1 MAWIQTDYWLKR
13 RAKQFTVPLRQPHPL
28 LAILRSADAKGPNDV
43 HVKAITSMI
52 EQERPK
58 LAGLQLIAISLDLSV
73 MEWRLLVTHGSL
85 DEVADGEQFPSEK
98 L

>member
-1 MAWIQTDYWLKR
+1 MTWIQTDYWLKR

-52 EQERPK
+52 EQERPQ
-58 LAGLQLIAISLDLSV
+58 LAGLQLIALSLDLSV

-85 DEVADGEQFPSEK
+85 DEVPDGEQFPSER

>member
-1 MAWIQTDYWLKR
+1 MGWIQTDLWLKR
-13 RAKQFTVPLRQPHPL
+13 RAKTFTVPLRQPHPL

-58 LAGLQLIAISLDLSV
+58 LAGLQLIALSLDLSV

-85 DEVADGEQFPSEK
+85 EEVPDGEQFPSEK

>member
-1 MAWIQTDYWLKR
+1 MPWIQTDYWLKR

-43 HVKAITSMI
+43 HVKAIISMI

-58 LAGLQLIAISLDLSV
+58 LAGLSLIAISLDLSV

-85 DEVADGEQFPSEK
+85 EEVPDGEQFPSER

>member
-1 MAWIQTDYWLKR
+1 MPWIQTDYWLKR

-58 LAGLQLIAISLDLSV
+58 LAGLPLIAISLDLSV

-85 DEVADGEQFPSEK
+85 DEVPDGEQFPSER